1 MQDREY
7 LTVLIQSLEKKKSIL
22 DRIIEKNREQRVLF
36 TEEDSD
42 PEILEQNMQEKSSMV
57 EQLNQLDEGFQQVY
71 DRVKPLL
78 QQDKETYRE
87 EIKSMKQLI
96 TEITERSTTVQAQER
111 RNYDLAVKRFASVKE
126 NIRQAR
132 TSNKVASQYYQ
143 SMSRMNVGDSHF
155 MDSKK

>member
-1 MQDREY
+1 
-7 LTVLIQSLEKKKSIL
+7 
-22 DRIIEKNREQRVLF
+22 
-36 TEEDSD
+36 
-42 PEILEQNMQEKSSMV
+42 MV
-57 EQLNQLDEGFQQVY
+57 DQLNQLDEGFQQVY

>member
-7 LTVLIQSLEKKKSIL
+7 LTVMIQSLEKKKSIL

-96 TEITERSTTVQAQER
+96 TEITERSTTIQAQER

>member
-7 LTVLIQSLEKKKSIL
+7 LTVMIQSLEKKKSIL

-57 EQLNQLDEGFQQVY
+57 DQLNQLDEGFQQVY

>member
-22 DRIIEKNREQRVLF
+22 DRIIEKNKEQRVLF

-57 EQLNQLDEGFQQVY
+57 EQLNQLDEGFQQVD

-78 QQDKETYRE
+78 QHDKETYRE

>member
-7 LTVLIQSLEKKKSIL
+7 LTILIESLEKKKSIL
-22 DRIIEKNREQRVLF
+22 DRIIEKNKEQKFLF

-42 PEILEQNMQEKSSMV
+42 PDILEQNMQEKSNMV
-57 EQLNQLDEGFQQVY
+57 DQLNQLDDGFQQVY

-78 QQDKETYRE
+78 QQEKESYQE
-87 EIKSMKQLI
+87 EIRSMKQLI
-96 TEITERSTTVQAQER
+96 TEITERSATIQAQER
-111 RNYDLAVKRFASVKE
+111 RNYDLAVKRFAAVKG

-132 TSNKVASQYYQ
+132 TSNKVASQYYK

>member
-7 LTVLIQSLEKKKSIL
+7 LTVMIQSLEKKKSIL

-57 EQLNQLDEGFQQVY
+57 DQLNQLDEGFQQVY

-132 TSNKVASQYYQ
+132 TSKPVLSEHVADECRRFSFYGQQKVKA
-143 SMSRMNVGDSHF
+143 
-155 MDSKK
+155 

>member
-7 LTVLIQSLEKKKSIL
+7 LTVMIQSLDKKKSIL
-22 DRIIEKNREQRVLF
+22 VRIIEKNREQRVLF

-57 EQLNQLDEGFQQVY
+57 DQLNQLDEGFQQVY